1 MQTTA
6 HLSRSRS
13 RQDFGLTAKRPK
25 NRPMLDASGFGF
37 RLRWI
42 RIGSLIRI

>member
-1 MQTTA
+1 MQTTT
-6 HLSRSRS
+6 HLPRSRN
-13 RQDFGLTAKRPK
+13 RQNFGLTAKRPK

-42 RIGSLIRI
+42 RTRPPVRV